1 MSALRFLYEKTLR
14 RRDLTFDDLV
24 FPKTPK
30 KLPVVLS
37 PEEVAQLRY
46 AAALSSGTF
55 MNIVSTALMA

>member
-14 RRDLTFDDLV
+14 RRDLAFDDLV
-24 FPKTPK
+24 FPKTPR

-37 PEEVAQLRY
+37 LEEVTRLRH

-55 MNIVSTALMA
+55 MNVVSTALIA